1 MTQFKTRLSLQRY
14 LESYYRGVKYF
25 RDELNYVYCV
35 GGFEVAKWD
44 YENSKAII
52 LNPKYFNENASANS

>member
-1 MTQFKTRLSLQRY
+1 MTHFKTRLSLQRY

-25 RDELNYVYCV
+25 RDQPDYIYTIS
-35 GGFEVAKWD
+35 GIEVVRWD

-52 LNPKYFNENASANS
+52 LKPEYFQS